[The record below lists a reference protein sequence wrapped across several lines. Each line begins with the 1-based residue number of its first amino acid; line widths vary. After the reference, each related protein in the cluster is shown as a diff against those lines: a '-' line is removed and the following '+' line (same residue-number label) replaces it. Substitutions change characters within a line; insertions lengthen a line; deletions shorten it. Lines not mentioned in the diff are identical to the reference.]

1 MSEIKLAVTQEKR
14 EETIDKILNL
24 IETEFEGIEVTVS
37 FTKTLLEETLRTLEF
52 KCYSAPLKAIN
63 HILDNKD

>member
-24 IETEFEGIEVTVS
+24 IETEFEGIEVTAS
-37 FTKTLLEETLRTLEF
+37 FTKTLLEETLKILEF
-52 KCYSAPLKAIN
+52 KCYSTPLKAIN
-63 HILDNKD
+63 HMLDNKD